1 MRTVLQME
9 QPDFAVVTGDVVSGY
24 AWNGKTLDWYAQ
36 QFKTFTQPLYEYNMH
51 WAFTAGN
58 HDT

>member
-1 MRTVLQME
+1 ME